1 MHYKLPVSKYT
12 SIKQLLY
19 SYIIKSISIDTYRK
33 ENRCIKDEKIP
44 LHKGRDDK
52 RVFYTSSVSLRLSK
66 SQNRKAMEL
75 ASAIASDLSGICE
88 GVFSIQI
95 VPPGWINFEL
105 THSTLATW
113 LQSLVVG
120 SWGREEEMGG
130 REQGAEEQRSRGA
143 GEQGAEEQG
152 SRGAGEQGSRG
163 EVAVSLFP
171 LPLCPFAPLP
181 LVPNAQCPVP
191 NSLFAVEYAHA
202 RCCSLVLLAHREGLI
217 KLREPVPNTSPAFW
231 DVIFPN
237 PLPWLNCDGIL
248 QLNHPDER
256 RLIGELIQVVDN
268 IECPDVSG
276 SVKWEKVALNL
287 SQAFEK
293 FWSNCRIW
301 GEVKITSPELAQARL
316 GLLMATQ
323 SVLKFILEENL
334 GVFAPLEL

>member
-1 MHYKLPVSKYT
+1 MHYRLPVSKYT

-19 SYIIKSISIDTYRK
+19 SYLIKSLSIDTYK
-33 ENRCIKDEKIP
+33 SENRCIEDEIIH
-44 LHKGRDDK
+44 LYKGRDDN

-88 GVFSIQI
+88 DVFSIQI

-120 SWGREEEMGG
+120 SGG
-130 REQGAEEQRSRGA
+130 AINSKFKIQNSKLKNFCLLP
-143 GEQGAEEQG
+143 
-152 SRGAGEQGSRG
+152 
-163 EVAVSLFP
+163 SLS
-171 LPLCPFAPLP
+171 
-181 LVPNAQCPVP
+181 QCPMP
-191 NSLFAVEYAHA
+191 HAQFAIQYAHA

-217 KLREPVPNTSPAFW
+217 KLREPVANSSPAFW
-231 DVIFPN
+231 DVISPN
-237 PLPWLNCDGIL
+237 PLPWLNWDGTPR
-248 QLNHPDER
+248 LNHPDER

-323 SVLKFILEENL
+323 SVLRFVLEESL

>member
-1 MHYKLPVSKYT
+1 MHSKIPVSKYT

-19 SYIIKSISIDTYRK
+19 SYLIKSLSIDTYNGK
-33 ENRCIKDEKIP
+33 NICIKGEKIP
-44 LHKGRDDK
+44 LYKGRDDK
-52 RVFYTSSVSLRLSK
+52 RVLYTSSVSLRLSK

-88 GVFSIQI
+88 DVFSIQI

-105 THSTLATW
+105 THSTLAAW

-120 SWGREEEMGG
+120 SSGKAGEHTSLPEAAPPTTLSNRGSSE
-130 REQGAEEQRSRGA
+130 AEETIGA
-143 GEQGAEEQG
+143 Q
-152 SRGAGEQGSRG
+152 S
-163 EVAVSLFP
+163 
-171 LPLCPFAPLP
+171 
-181 LVPNAQCPVP
+181 PVP

-217 KLREPVPNTSPAFW
+217 KLKEPVPNTSPGFW
-231 DVIFPN
+231 DVISPN

-323 SVLKFILEENL
+323 SVLKFVLEENL

>member
-1 MHYKLPVSKYT
+1 MHHKLPVSKYT

-19 SYIIKSISIDTYRK
+19 SYLLKSISIDTYK
-33 ENRCIKDEKIP
+33 TESKYIKDEKIP
-44 LHKGRDDK
+44 LHKGRDDN

-75 ASAIASDLSGICE
+75 ASAIASDLSGIGE
-88 GVFSIQI
+88 DVFSIQI

-105 THSTLATW
+105 TNSALATW
-113 LQSLVVG
+113 LHSLVVG
-120 SWGREEEMGG
+120 SSW
-130 REQGAEEQRSRGA
+130 
-143 GEQGAEEQG
+143 
-152 SRGAGEQGSRG
+152 GAGEQGSRG
-163 EVAVSLFP
+163 AEEAI
-171 LPLCPFAPLP
+171 
-181 LVPNAQCPVP
+181 NAQCPMP
-191 NSLFAVEYAHA
+191 NLFTVQYAHA

-217 KLREPVPNTSPAFW
+217 KLREPIPNTSPAFW

-237 PLPWLNCDGIL
+237 PLPWLNCDGTL
-248 QLNHPDER
+248 QLNHSDER

-268 IECPDVSG
+268 IECPDVSS

-301 GEVKITSPELAQARL
+301 GEIKITSPELAQARL

-323 SVLKFILEENL
+323 SVLRFVLEENL